1 MPHASKPV
9 RYNVAI
15 APSIHQLQFPWVH
28 TQQILRFFAL
38 CVQNFNLGF
47 PQMIRYW
54 GPPMYSKKV
63 LPATKRA
70 TVSNNM
76 PAKKSVCFC
85 MTYIYINAMF
95 CYRNWVLVSKYI
107 ICFFLS
113 LKNGPPQQ
121 PPWKSNFHPPAEAR
135 SIAFCMLYLFLAET
149 FPALFG
155 KSAVILYL
163 KRKLSFWHLPPIH
176 TQRLSLGF
184 VLANKSHA

>member
-76 PAKKSVCFC
+76 PAKKNVCFC
-85 MTYIYINAMF
+85 MTYIYIYKCN
-95 CYRNWVLVSKYI
+95 VLLPKLG
-107 ICFFLS
+107 LS
-113 LKNGPPQQ
+113 LKIYYMLFFISEEWAPTTTPVKIQL
-121 PPWKSNFHPPAEAR
+121 PPASWGQKHCFLHAVLVPGRNIPSPVWKKRRDSLSEKET
-135 SIAFCMLYLFLAET
+135 FFLAPST
-149 FPALFG
+149 HPHPALISRVCIS
-155 KSAVILYL
+155 K
-163 KRKLSFWHLPPIH
+163 
-176 TQRLSLGF
+176 
-184 VLANKSHA
+184 

>member
-15 APSIHQLQFPWVH
+15 ALSIHQLQFPWVH

-54 GPPMYSKKV
+54 GPPCIPRC
-63 LPATKRA
+63 LNTKGLR
-70 TVSNNM
+70 SNNM
-76 PAKKSVCFC
+76 PANFVCFC
-85 MTYIYINAMF
+85 VWHIYIYIM
-95 CYRNWVLVSKYI
+95 CMVLLPKPGLSLN
-107 ICFFLS
+107 ICFLY
-113 LKNGPPQQ
+113 LWRIGPTTPRVKIQR
-121 PPWKSNFHPPAEAR
+121 NPPAEVM

-149 FPALFG
+149 FPALLG

-163 KRKLSFWHLPPIH
+163 KR
-176 TQRLSLGF
+176 TLSLAPSTHPHPALISR
-184 VLANKSHA
+184 VCISK